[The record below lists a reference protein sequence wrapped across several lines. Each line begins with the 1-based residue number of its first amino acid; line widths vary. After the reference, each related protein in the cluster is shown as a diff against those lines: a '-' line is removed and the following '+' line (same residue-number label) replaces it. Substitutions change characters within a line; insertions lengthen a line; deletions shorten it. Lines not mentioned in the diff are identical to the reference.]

1 MNKINSK
8 PTAVFR
14 SLVFPAVIALALAI
28 LATLLAPFSIGQIA
42 QAAPPGQ
49 IPIYTP
55 TPGPDGRIIYVVQ
68 PNDTLMSISLLTGV
82 SLEKLR
88 ELNELTGDTI
98 FEGQKLLLGM
108 AGPLEV
114 TYTPGPT
121 PTPTAVLP
129 TPSPLPGEG
138 TLCIILFEDING
150 NSLREESEPSL
161 PNGAISFGNRGGNI
175 SKTVDTGSGEE
186 YQCFEDLPEG
196 YYTISVAIP
205 DGYNITTTTD
215 YETELKAGTF
225 TYVAFGAQANSQTEA
240 SSGVV
245 PPEGERSPLLGII
258 GLVLLLAGVGVA
270 FYAFRVLRVR

>member
-1 MNKINSK
+1 MNKTNPK
-8 PTAVFR
+8 VFR
-14 SLVFPAVIALALAI
+14 SLVFPVTISLI
-28 LATLLAPFSIGQIA
+28 LATLGMLAVPFSASQIA
-42 QAAPPGQ
+42 RAAPPGQ

-68 PNDTLMSISLLTGV
+68 PNDTLMSIYLLTGV
-82 SLEKLR
+82 PIEKLR
-88 ELNELTGDTI
+88 ELNDLSGDTI
-98 FEGQKLLLGM
+98 YEGQKLLLGM

-114 TYTPGPT
+114 TFTPGPT
-121 PTPTAVLP
+121 PTPTAILP

-150 NSLREESEPSL
+150 NSLREGSEPSL
-161 PNGAISFGNRGGNI
+161 PNGAISYANRGGNI
-175 SKTVDTGSGEE
+175 SKSVDTGAGEE

-245 PPEGERSPLLGII
+245 PAEGERSPLLGII
-258 GLVLLLAGVGVA
+258 GLVLLLAGAVVA
-270 FYAFRVLRVR
+270 FYAFRVLRVK